1 MRLLH
6 LQFADF
12 AARFSVFIFFL
23 LLQLVAITAHATEHT
38 AEHTVPQKC
47 GLPLLLIKFTL
58 SLQNE
63 VLDADSDDAF
73 GRRYRLLCSANS

>member
-12 AARFSVFIFFL
+12 AARFSVFLFSLL
-23 LLQLVAITAHATEHT
+23 LLQLVAITAHATQPT
-38 AEHTVPQKC
+38 AQHTVPQKC
-47 GLPLLLIKFTL
+47 GLPLLLLLLLIKFTL

-63 VLDADSDDAF
+63 VPDADSDAF
-73 GRRYRLLCSANS
+73 GRQ

>member
-12 AARFSVFIFFL
+12 AARFSVFLFSLL
-23 LLQLVAITAHATEHT
+23 LLQLVAITAHATQPT
-38 AEHTVPQKC
+38 AQHTVPQKC
-47 GLPLLLIKFTL
+47 GLPLLLLIKFTL

-63 VLDADSDDAF
+63 VPDADSDAF
-73 GRRYRLLCSANS
+73 GRQ